1 MKKLVFVI
9 ATLALS
15 VSVFAADAV
24 QPPKRRGPRNPKGPR
39 QGGIVEK
46 PYVGKVFRILNTQSD
61 IAADKLAQITKDIRY
76 AALLPIE
83 CVQGTL
89 SAGECPFKA
98 ADALVATDGV
108 GAGAVIVSDPK
119 LPIEL
124 VSPDRKWGILNIAP
138 LKADNPSLETF
149 DARFMKVY
157 WGIVARTLG
166 AGTSSYPGC
175 VIVPFSD
182 MKGLDAIKATRPCP
196 EPYNK
201 MIDTANAYGIKI
213 ITITSY
219 RTACQ
224 QGWAPPPKDDVQKKI
239 WEEVN
244 ALPKNPMTIEFDPKK
259 GR

>member
-15 VSVFAADAV
+15 VSIFAADAV
-24 QPPKRRGPRNPKGPR
+24 QPPKRRGPRHPRGPR

-46 PYVGKVFRILNTQSD
+46 PYAGKVFRILN
-61 IAADKLAQITKDIRY
+61 KITKDIRY
-76 AALLPIE
+76 TALLPIE
-83 CVQGTL
+83 CAEGTL
-89 SAGECPFKA
+89 AAGECPFKA
-98 ADALVATDGV
+98 ADALVATEGV
-108 GAGAVIVSDPK
+108 GAGAVIVSDSK

-124 VSPDRKWGILNIAP
+124 LSPDRKWGILNIAP
-138 LKADNPSLETF
+138 LKADNPSPATF

-157 WGIVARTLG
+157 WGIIARTLG

-182 MKGLDAIKATRPCP
+182 MKGLDAIRATRPCP
-196 EPYNK
+196 EPFNK

-219 RTACQ
+219 REACQ
-224 QGWAPPPKDDVQKKI
+224 QGWAPQPKDEVQKKI

-244 ALPKNPMTIEFDPKK
+244 ALPKNPMKIEFDPKK

>member
-15 VSVFAADAV
+15 VSIFAADAV
-24 QPPKRRGPRNPKGPR
+24 QPPKRRGPRHPRGPR

-46 PYVGKVFRILNTQSD
+46 PYAGKVFRILNTQSD
-61 IAADKLAQITKDIRY
+61 IAADKLAKITKDIRY

-83 CVQGTL
+83 CAEGTL
-89 SAGECPFKA
+89 AAGECPFKA
-98 ADALVATDGV
+98 ADALVATEGV
-108 GAGAVIVSDPK
+108 GAGAVIVSDSK

-138 LKADNPSLETF
+138 LKADNPSPATF

-157 WGIVARTLG
+157 WGIIARTLG

-182 MKGLDAIKATRPCP
+182 MKGLDAIRATRPCP
-196 EPYNK
+196 EPFNK

-219 RTACQ
+219 REACQ
-224 QGWAPPPKDDVQKKI
+224 QGWAAAPTNDIQKAVWERVHAIPDKPLKI
-239 WEEVN
+239 E
-244 ALPKNPMTIEFDPKK
+244 K
-259 GR
+259 